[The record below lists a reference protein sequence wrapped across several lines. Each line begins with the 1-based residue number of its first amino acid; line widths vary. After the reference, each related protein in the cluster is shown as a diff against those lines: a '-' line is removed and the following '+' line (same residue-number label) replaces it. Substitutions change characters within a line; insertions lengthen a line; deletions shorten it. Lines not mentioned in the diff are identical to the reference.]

1 MRRST
6 KKNGNLNIY
15 NSRTMVNR
23 KFEGYER
30 KLQNSDYMDRVVEIV
45 LPATVSKFKNEL
57 SISAAEYMFDLPRV

>member
-1 MRRST
+1 
-6 KKNGNLNIY
+6 
-15 NSRTMVNR
+15 MVNR